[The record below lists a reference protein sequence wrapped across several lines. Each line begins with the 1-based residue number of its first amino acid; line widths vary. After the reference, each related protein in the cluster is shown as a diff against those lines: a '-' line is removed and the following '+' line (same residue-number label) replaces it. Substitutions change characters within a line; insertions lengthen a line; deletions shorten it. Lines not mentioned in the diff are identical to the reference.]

1 MWLCLGRKLRFPSQ
15 SAGAFTAL
23 AALELTTGS
32 VSGGELESIL
42 SSRCPQL
49 KKLALEVVTITLR
62 PAAGD
67 NRALCIRSDSLEQLK
82 IIANIYRHDLLQVA
96 TPELKSLFL
105 NVHCNLHI
113 IAPKLSKLYW
123 HCNSY
128 DPDRHRLEE
137 GSEYYNRFLQDI
149 NHLIKCEVLVLTYS
163 VTKHA
168 FKLTMLNILAKCAG
182 LRKLVIDYPVFIT
195 VSAF

>member
-137 GSEYYNRFLQDI
+137 VPRHLRRLRVAI
-149 NHLIKCEVLVLTYS
+149 NTPLGGNDAAV
-163 VTKHA
+163 
-168 FKLTMLNILAKCAG
+168 
-182 LRKLVIDYPVFIT
+182 RDRP
-195 VSAF
+195 